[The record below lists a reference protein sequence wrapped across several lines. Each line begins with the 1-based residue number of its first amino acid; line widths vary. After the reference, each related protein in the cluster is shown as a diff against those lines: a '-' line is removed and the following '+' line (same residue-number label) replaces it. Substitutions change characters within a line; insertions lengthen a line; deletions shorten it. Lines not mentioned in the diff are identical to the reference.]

1 MKHAHI
7 LLLLPCGMLPPLAG
21 AQRTEPPGR
30 FDTACAFQFQRG
42 GHFFPDRLGGPELVE
57 H

>member
-21 AQRTEPPGR
+21 AQRTEPPAVSY
-30 FDTACAFQFQRG
+30 T
-42 GHFFPDRLGGPELVE
+42 HLTLPTT
-57 H
+57 

>member
-7 LLLLPCGMLPPLAG
+7 LLLLPCGMLPPLG

-30 FDTACAFQFQRG
+30 FDIA
-42 GHFFPDRLGGPELVE
+42 PE
-57 H
+57 

>member
-30 FDTACAFQFQRG
+30 FSGWLCRFDIA
-42 GHFFPDRLGGPELVE
+42 PE
-57 H
+57 

>member
-21 AQRTEPPGR
+21 AQRPAGSTSHR
-30 FDTACAFQFQRG
+30 NN
-42 GHFFPDRLGGPELVE
+42 HPENKQTNQKQP
-57 H
+57 

>member
-21 AQRTEPPGR
+21 AQRNGAARTGSTSHR
-30 FDTACAFQFQRG
+30 NN
-42 GHFFPDRLGGPELVE
+42 HPENKQTNQKQP
-57 H
+57 

>member
-21 AQRTEPPGR
+21 AQRTEPAGSTSHR
-30 FDTACAFQFQRG
+30 NN
-42 GHFFPDRLGGPELVE
+42 HPENKQTNQKQP
-57 H
+57 

>member
-21 AQRTEPPGR
+21 AQRTEPPGGSTSHR
-30 FDTACAFQFQRG
+30 NN
-42 GHFFPDRLGGPELVE
+42 HPENKQTNQKQP
-57 H
+57 

>member
-21 AQRTEPPGR
+21 AQRTEPPLSLI
-30 FDTACAFQFQRG
+30 
-42 GHFFPDRLGGPELVE
+42 HI
-57 H
+57 